1 VRVATSPE
9 RLEAIANSPRVRP
22 YLGGEGRIAAGD
34 TWGRTL
40 ALEWP
45 DGGVVF
51 MAEGDDVFDA
61 HLVFDRGAH
70 DTLHKCREALQHLFT
85 RTRARK
91 VTGNFPTNFRHVRR
105 LVTALGMRHVKDE
118 DGRAHYALTAR
129 EWITG
134 RSG

>member
-1 VRVATSPE
+1 MRVSDSPD
-9 RLEAIANSPRVRP
+9 RLESIANSPRIRP
-22 YLGGEGRIAAGD
+22 YLGGTGEVRAGD
-34 TWGRTL
+34 TWASSIG
-40 ALEWP
+40 LEWP

-51 MAEGDDVFDA
+51 MAAGDDVFDA

-70 DTLHKCREALQHLFT
+70 DTLHKCREALRHLFT

-134 RSG
+134 RSE